1 MPPIGS
7 FTGRSGGSYLGTSP
21 SDHLYGCGPTL
32 GGSPYNNGLNNNYN
46 SSVEGSEQSR
56 PTGTGMTPL
65 MLKGMP
71 SLGRVSIGNQYQIQ
85 QVVSSS
91 DSQTD
96 NNSDTANHIRG
107 GDAAAVATRKPL
119 LSTAASTAATNSN
132 SRTFQQY
139 AMVPLGPPKKW
150 VHWVSCS
157 CLLSLSEPESD
168 VNLTA
173 RYTILFIFPE

>member
-107 GDAAAVATRKPL
+107 GDAAAVA
-119 LSTAASTAATNSN
+119 STVASI
-132 SRTFQQY
+132 QQY